1 MIIILLGNIGVGKGT
16 QGKLIMEKY
25 NIPYFATGDIFR
37 ENIEKGTELGMKVKQ
52 IVKEGKLVSDELVNE
67 IVFDKI
73 NNLDNFILD
82 GYPRTINQAL
92 YFENFLKSRGKDV
105 DIVINIDV
113 PEEIIIKRLSGR
125 RICPKCGRIYNI
137 YFNKPKNNE
146 VCDFDNEK
154 LITRDDDRVDVIKKR
169 IEEYKLNTNPLIEF
183 YKEKQKLFIVDGTK
197 SIEDVFEDI
206 KKIIDDYI
214 KKQ

>member
-113 PEEIIIKRLSGR
+113 PEEIIIIRLSGR

>member
-25 NIPYFATGDIFR
+25 KIPYFATGDIFR
-37 ENIEKGTELGMKVKQ
+37 ENIEKETELGMKVKQ